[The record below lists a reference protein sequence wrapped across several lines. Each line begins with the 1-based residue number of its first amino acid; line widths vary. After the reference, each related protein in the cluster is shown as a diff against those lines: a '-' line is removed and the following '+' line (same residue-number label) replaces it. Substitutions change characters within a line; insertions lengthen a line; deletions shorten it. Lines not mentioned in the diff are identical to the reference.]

1 MSSYIVTASTS
12 VILVD
17 TSILGPSQSAI
28 VLLSSQMPPGRN
40 VTVRDS
46 LGYLSSPQSIIVS
59 TTNNITF
66 MDGTSS
72 IFISQPFVS
81 MTFTSRDANT
91 WNIVNTF
98 GFPLYNT
105 IANVSTL
112 AVSTLIGNSLTIGGI
127 ISTNTVVTNSISLQ
141 STSQIFGPMFVSTLV
156 VGAQPSVSIPY
167 ETNPGYNA
175 YIVGSANVSSNVAIG
190 GALSV
195 GAGATFGSSI
205 SVTGNITATG
215 GASIYQNFT
224 VQGNLITSG
233 AGSMEC
239 QSMNIQS
246 SLTVIGPAVFN
257 SNVSVLSN
265 LQVATSTI
273 TNTLQTSSIQINSG
287 GYIQLGNVTTL
298 RGVSDTF
305 PGQTVFAVN
314 TPIFTPFLSTQN
326 VQASGTVSV
335 TNLEVLTAISGP
347 TVNNILLG
355 SAVIQNSAGSLIT
368 SSIQTN
374 TLQLSNSFSLNTLTA
389 STLITSNVT
398 ASGSLYA
405 LSPGAV
411 VSTGSLY
418 TSTLNVSQIST
429 GSIVAGIIQTPSV
442 QVSSLLI
449 SRTFNGGPAL
459 SSINILNSVI
469 ENSQGSLYTGAV
481 FTSSLTTSSLALQ
494 SGNIFSPNP
503 ITFNTPSLNVP
514 NFVASTVTTS
524 TFTVS
529 TLNTSRITI
538 GSAPT
543 GGSGVNGPDFSVVP
557 GSINV
562 LLTGGP
568 GDYLSPYFMSN
579 VKPNGQDPAVPYTTA
594 ISFSPNFYSGGL
606 PPGLV
611 IGYTASLYWGNVTN
625 SYLALANGLGPTL
638 YSVYGSDQS
647 ISGTLPLSS
656 FSIQAGL
663 YGNSAINVSFSF
675 QYSPNINSITSNT
688 RIEFNN
694 GSLNWNYAL
703 NGTTIQNSL
712 NDMSIRNVFYYGSLN
727 FASDPRI
734 KKDLKPADLKRCY
747 DTISRMP
754 LRTYKYIDEYC
765 STFKVSPSERLGFLA
780 TDLLPEFPKSVHV
793 SDTLFPEFSTDLM
806 TIDTSQIDMAH
817 LGTTKYLIE
826 TVRRME
832 EQLSTLLT
840 R

>member
-12 VILVD
+12 VVLVD
-17 TSILGPSQSAI
+17 TSVLGPAQSAI
-28 VLLSSQMPPGRN
+28 ILLSSQMPPGRN

-59 TTNNITF
+59 TTKNISF

-72 IFISQPFVS
+72 IFISQPFAS
-81 MTFTSRDANT
+81 MTFSSRDANT

-112 AVSTLIGNSLTIGGI
+112 AVSTLIGDSLTIGGI
-127 ISTNTVVTNSISLQ
+127 MSTGTVIANNISLK
-141 STSQIFGPMFVSTLV
+141 STSQVLGPMFVSTLV
-156 VGAQPSVSIPY
+156 VGTQPSVSPPY
-167 ETNPGYNA
+167 QTNPGYSA
-175 YIVGSANVSSNVAIG
+175 YIVGSANVGSNVAIG

-205 SVTGNITATG
+205 TVAGNLTATG

-224 VQGNLITSG
+224 VQGNLTTNG
-233 AGSMEC
+233 AGSIEC

-246 SLTVIGPAVFN
+246 SLTVLGPAVFN

-265 LQVATSTI
+265 LQVGASTI
-273 TNTLQTSSIQINSG
+273 TTTLQTSSIQINSG
-287 GYIQLGNVTTL
+287 GYIQLGNVTTITGTSNIL
-298 RGVSDTF
+298 S
-305 PGQTVFAVN
+305 VN

-326 VQASGTVSV
+326 IQASGTVTT
-335 TNLEVLTAISGP
+335 TNLEVLNAISGS
-347 TVNNILLG
+347 TVNNVLLG

-389 STLITSNVT
+389 STLITSNIT
-398 ASGSLYA
+398 ASGSLNA
-405 LSPGAV
+405 LSPGSF
-411 VSTGSLY
+411 VSTGILN
-418 TSTLNVSQIST
+418 TSTLNVSHLST
-429 GSIVAGIIQTPSV
+429 GSIVAGIIQTPSI
-442 QVSSLLI
+442 QVSSI
-449 SRTFNGGPAL
+449 FVSRTFTGGPAL

-503 ITFNTPSLNVP
+503 ITFNTPAVSLQNLIG
-514 NFVASTVTTS
+514 STLTAS

-538 GSAPT
+538 GSAPPP
-543 GGSGVNGPDFSVVP
+543 GSNGPDLSLVS
-557 GSINV
+557 GQTNV
-562 LLTGGP
+562 LITGGP
-568 GDYLSPYFMSN
+568 GDYLNPYYLSN
-579 VKPNGQDPAVPYTTA
+579 VKPVGQNPALPYTTA
-594 ISFSPNFYSGGL
+594 VSFNPNFYSGGL

-625 SYLALANGLGPTL
+625 SYLSITNGPTL
-638 YSVYGSDQS
+638 YSVFGSDQS

-656 FSIQAGL
+656 FAIQAIL
-663 YGNSAINVSFSF
+663 YGNSAINLSFGF

-712 NDMSIRNVFYYGSLN
+712 NDMSIRNIFYYGSLN

-734 KKDLKPADLKRCY
+734 KKDVQPADLKRCY
-747 DTISRMP
+747 ETISRIP

-765 STFKVSPSERLGFLA
+765 STFKVAGSERLGFLA

-832 EQLSTLLT
+832 EELSTLKSKQI
-840 R
+840 

>member
-12 VILVD
+12 VVLVD
-17 TSILGPSQSAI
+17 TSILGPAQSAI

-59 TTNNITF
+59 TTRNISF

-72 IFISQPFVS
+72 IFISQPFAS
-81 MTFTSRDANT
+81 MTFSSRDANT

-112 AVSTLIGNSLTIGGI
+112 AVSTLIGNSLTIGGT
-127 ISTNTVVTNSISLQ
+127 ISTATVITNSISLK
-141 STSQIFGPMFVSTLV
+141 STSQVLGPMFVSTLV
-156 VGAQPSVSIPY
+156 VGTQPSVSIPY
-167 ETNPGYNA
+167 ETNPGYSA
-175 YIVGSANVSSNVAIG
+175 YIIGSANVTSNVAIG

-205 SVTGNITATG
+205 TVAGNLTANG

-224 VQGNLITSG
+224 VQGNLTTQG
-233 AGSMEC
+233 GGSIEC
-239 QSMNIQS
+239 QSMNVQS
-246 SLTVIGPAVFN
+246 SLTVLGPAIFN

-265 LQVATSTI
+265 LQVGASTI

-287 GYIQLGNVTTL
+287 GYIQLGNVTIITGTSNTL
-298 RGVSDTF
+298 S
-305 PGQTVFAVN
+305 VN
-314 TPIFTPFLSTQN
+314 TPIFTPFLSTQSI
-326 VQASGTVSV
+326 QASATATT
-335 TNLEVLTAISGP
+335 TNLEVLNAISGS
-347 TVNNILLG
+347 TVNNVLLG

-374 TLQLSNSFSLNTLTA
+374 TLQLSNNFSLNTLTA
-389 STLITSNVT
+389 STLVTSNIT
-398 ASGSLYA
+398 ASGSLNA
-405 LSPGAV
+405 LSPGSF
-411 VSTGSLY
+411 VSTGILN
-418 TSTLNVSQIST
+418 TSTLNVSQLST
-429 GSIVAGIIQTPSV
+429 GSIVAGIIQTPSI
-442 QVSSLLI
+442 QVSSLFI
-449 SRTFNGGPAL
+449 SRTFTGGPAL

-503 ITFNTPSLNVP
+503 ITFNTPAVSLQNLI
-514 NFVASTVTTS
+514 ASTLTAS
-524 TFTVS
+524 TFSVS

-538 GSAPT
+538 GSAPPP
-543 GGSGVNGPDFSVVP
+543 GSNGPDLSYIS
-557 GSINV
+557 GQNNV
-562 LLTGGP
+562 LITGGP
-568 GDYLSPYFMSN
+568 GDYLSPYYLSN
-579 VKPNGQDPAVPYTTA
+579 VKPAGQDPALPYTT
-594 ISFSPNFYSGGL
+594 SVFFNPNFYSQGL

-625 SYLALANGLGPTL
+625 SYLTLANGLGPTL

-656 FSIQAGL
+656 FSIQAVL
-663 YGNSAINVSFSF
+663 YGNSAINVSFGF

-712 NDMSIRNVFYYGSLN
+712 NDMSIRNIFYYGSLN

-734 KKDLKPADLKRCY
+734 KKDVKPADLKRCY
-747 DTISRMP
+747 ETISRIP

-826 TVRRME
+826 TVRKME
-832 EQLSTLLT
+832 EELSTL
-840 R
+840 RAR